1 MKNLPQFIFLLFH
14 TLFIGIAVYESQEQ
28 LSQLI
33 PLTLITSL
41 LLYFYLH
48 NFSKSKA
55 PAEKDIQISTIIFAI
70 LGGITT
76 FFLQD
81 RLELTAVLSAGT
93 IGLFGGILPKII
105 NKPLAR
111 IASLAIYCGAF
122 VGMTPPVLAGNY
134 LFIILASFSAGTI
147 LILARKSFNGYAG
160 KLGSIAFA
168 GVSLVSLLSYV
179 LL

>member
-14 TLFIGIAVYESQEQ
+14 TLFIGIAVYESQEN
-28 LSQLI
+28 LYQLI
-33 PLTLITSL
+33 PLVMITSL

-48 NFSKSKA
+48 NFSKRNEL
-55 PAEKDIQISTIIFAI
+55 AEDDIQVSTIIFAI
-70 LGGITT
+70 LGGLAT
-76 FFLQD
+76 FLLQD
-81 RLELTAVLSAGT
+81 KFRISAVLSAGI

-105 NKPLAR
+105 NKPLTK
-111 IASLAIYCGAF
+111 IASPAIYCGAF

-134 LFIILASFSAGTI
+134 LFIILASFFAGSI
-147 LILARKSFNGYAG
+147 LILTRESFNGYAG

-168 GVSLVSLLSYV
+168 GVSLVSLLSYM